1 MVAQLKS
8 PKIGIIGAGPVSL
21 TLANILQNHGI
32 PFTLYESSSEF
43 RTQGGSLDLHPQTGQ
58 MALKEAGLWD
68 QFKKHARPE
77 SDVMKLV
84 DLNGE
89 VLWDE
94 NTSNKKSIS
103 EEEKF
108 DGRPEIDRQALMKIL
123 TDDLNSANVV
133 FGRKLEE
140 VMPSPDVEGKYSL
153 RFSNG
158 TTETGFDLVIGGD
171 GAWSRVRRLL
181 TDEKPR
187 YSGISTV
194 GLSCLDARTN
204 PWLLDYIG
212 EGSLYSF
219 GEGRAIQSQRG
230 DNGSLMS
237 YASLRVAEDFFETC
251 GIDWSEPASARQAY
265 IDRYFGDVS
274 TDLKRVL
281 LESTGELMPRPLFE
295 LPVGFKWPFRSGVT
309 LIGDAAHV
317 MTPFAGVGVNV
328 GMTDSLILAREIVAA
343 WTGEKGWDEA
353 LRAYEME
360 MFPRAEKNAAK
371 TMRGKES
378 HFSEKGGR
386 EFADML
392 KAVHGVGKGTA
403 QQ

>member
-1 MVAQLKS
+1 MVAQLNP
-8 PKIGIIGAGPVSL
+8 PKISIIGAGPASL
-21 TLANILQNHGI
+21 TLANILQNNDI
-32 PFTLYESSSEF
+32 PFKLYESSSEF

-94 NTSNKKSIS
+94 NTSNKKCIG

-108 DGRPEIDRQALMKIL
+108 DGRPEIDRRALMKVL
-123 TDDLNSANVV
+123 TDDLNGSNVV

-140 VMPSPDVEGKYSL
+140 VTPSPEAEGKYNL
-153 RFSNG
+153 RFSND
-158 TTETGFDLVIGGD
+158 TTETGFDVVIGGD
-171 GAWSRVRRLL
+171 GAWSRVRNLL

-187 YSGISTV
+187 YSGISTL

-204 PWLLDYIG
+204 PWLLEYIG
-212 EGSLYSF
+212 EGSLFSF
-219 GEGRAIQSQRG
+219 GEGRAIQAQRG
-230 DNGSLMS
+230 DNGSLMT
-237 YASLRVAEDFFETC
+237 YVSLRVPDDFFDTC
-251 GIDWSEPASARQAY
+251 EIDWIEPASARQAY
-265 IDRYFGDVS
+265 VDRYFSDVS
-274 TDLKRVL
+274 TDLKRVV
-281 LESTGELMPRPLFE
+281 LESTGELVPRPLFE

-309 LIGDAAHV
+309 LVGDAAHV

-328 GMTDSLILAREIVAA
+328 GMTDSLVLAREIVAA
-343 WTGEKGWDEA
+343 WRGEKGWNEA
-353 LRAYEME
+353 LEAYQME
-360 MFPRAEKNAAK
+360 MFSRAEKNAAK
-371 TMRGKES
+371 TQRGKEN

-392 KAVHGVGKGTA
+392 KAVHGIGEGTVPK
-403 QQ
+403 